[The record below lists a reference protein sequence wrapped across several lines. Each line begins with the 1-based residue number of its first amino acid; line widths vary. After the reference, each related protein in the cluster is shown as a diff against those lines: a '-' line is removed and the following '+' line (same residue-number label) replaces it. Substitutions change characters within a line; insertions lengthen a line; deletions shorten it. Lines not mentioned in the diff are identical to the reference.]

1 VVLLRTLASDVLS
14 SAALGFGAALA
25 VHGSAAPQA
34 PLEHY
39 VARMTNNYKVYWG
52 ISIVLILLLG
62 LALRLHGIHNP
73 MLDHPG
79 WRQGDTA
86 AIARNFARLQFN
98 IMYPQTMYN
107 GPPPNYVELE
117 LQIVPFIAAGLYKA
131 FGIHEIFG
139 RIVSVLFSLLTIVTI
154 GYFARWLFGSALAG
168 LSAAFIFAVFPGS
181 VYYGRTFMPDAAM
194 VFFLT
199 AAIYAAARY
208 LLDEPRLRVA
218 ATIWP
223 AALLTLAYLAKP
235 VAVVA
240 LAPLAGVMVQ
250 RLRERRA
257 MQPISIAL
265 LLVLPPLLLLLYD
278 RRVGSYAEWH
288 WASGITQLHVL
299 PALRASFGSFA
310 GFGAKL
316 GEFGG
321 AIAMLRQTML
331 GPLGFWIALASFIA
345 LPWVAARSKTLVW
358 WWLAGALLY
367 TYVVVTV
374 ERVDYYLAPFL
385 PLCALAMGGALHAF
399 VAAIRRADAA
409 PIVRYA
415 LLGMV
420 PLVAIVLLATSRAPV
435 QAYYRYSKQVYRDA
449 VQVDRA
455 LPKDALVVI
464 GHYGPNVQYYID
476 RFGWEEDPALWT
488 PFDEES
494 AIRKG
499 ARYFISIEDRRLR
512 ENRDLCVWLQR
523 FPLVA
528 TRAGWPIYHTDP
540 GLVAPNAEA
549 QWRAFRNTERAGN
562 AAAFLQAHGL
572 CQLTLR

>member
-1 VVLLRTLASDVLS
+1 MLTRTQLYWSISLA
-14 SAALGFGAALA
+14 A
-25 VHGSAAPQA
+25 
-34 PLEHY
+34 
-39 VARMTNNYKVYWG
+39 
-52 ISIVLILLLG
+52 ILLLG
-62 LALRLHGIHNP
+62 LVLRLHGIHNP

-98 IMYPQTMYN
+98 IVYPQTMYN
-107 GPPPNYVELE
+107 GPSPNYVELE
-117 LQIVPFIAAGLYKA
+117 LQIVPFIAAALYKV

-139 RIVSVLFSLLTIVTI
+139 RLVSVAFSLGTAAVV
-154 GYFARWLFGSALAG
+154 GYFARWLFASTLAG
-168 LSAAFIFAVFPGS
+168 LFAAFVFAVFPGS

-194 VFFLT
+194 MFFLT

-218 ATIWP
+218 AAIWP
-223 AALLTLAYLAKP
+223 AALLTFAYLAKP
-235 VAVVA
+235 VAVIA
-240 LAPLAGVMVQ
+240 LAPLVGVMVQ
-250 RLRERRA
+250 RFRERRP
-257 MQPISIAL
+257 MQPVSIAL
-265 LLVLPPLLLLLYD
+265 LVVLPLLLLWLYD

-310 GFGAKL
+310 AFGAKL
-316 GEFGG
+316 GQLGG

-331 GPLGFWIALASFIA
+331 GSLGFWMALAGSIA
-345 LPWVAARSKTLVW
+345 LPWVAARSRTLVW

-367 TYVVVTV
+367 AYVVVTV

-385 PLCALAMGGALHAF
+385 PLCALTIGGAMQAF
-399 VAAIRRADAA
+399 IAAGQRADAA
-409 PIVRYA
+409 PIARYA
-415 LLGMV
+415 LLALV
-420 PLVAIVLLATSRAPV
+420 PLAAVVLLVTSRAPV
-435 QAYYRYSKQVYRDA
+435 QAYYRYNKQVYRDA

-455 LPKDALVVI
+455 LPKDTLVVI

-528 TRAGWPIYHTDP
+528 TGAGWPVYHTDP
-540 GLVAPNAEA
+540 NVAFPNAEP
-549 QWRAFRNTERAGN
+549 QWRAFRSAERAGKG
-562 AAAFLQAHGL
+562 AAFLQAHRL
-572 CQLTLR
+572 CPLTRR